1 METIDPTEWNFEKVD
16 RSELIAAT
24 LWEYARES
32 QFIRDT
38 IKLYVEWQKAGCRND
53 APGYA
58 ALNAALGKLNAPLGK
73 IQTTNLA
80 GNRQAL
86 YVMLAPENDPD
97 SFPPPWTS
105 LKPEAT
111 WQSLRPEAKAARLEV
126 IASWPI
132 LHLVE
137 PVRRSP
143 ISLIGNTGNGENLLI
158 EIAWKQYTDKQ
169 IIEAMPAFLKTNR
182 PTTMPEPSE
191 RGHKPKDW
199 ANALRDLGVMRLL
212 NDVELGN
219 MERRYPDAWKL
230 YHDQAGWKDRTY
242 WYQARR
248 RAIEHFHSLLPLL
261 PEGEQPIHTPTKARQ
276 KKPALSASESK

>member
-1 METIDPTEWNFEKVD
+1 MSTIDPTEWNFEKVD
-16 RSELIAAT
+16 TGELVAAT

-97 SFPPPWTS
+97 SFP
-105 LKPEAT
+105 AR

-199 ANALRDLGVMRLL
+199 ATALRDLGVMRLL

-219 MERRYPDAWKL
+219 MKRRYPDAWKL

-261 PEGEQPIHTPTKARQ
+261 PEGEQPIHAPTKARQ
-276 KKPALSASESK
+276 KKSALSACESN